1 MRLCAIG
8 ISLVL
13 STLIFTGLSFAAP
26 KHMHDM
32 SRRLYDRITT
42 EFKHREYEAA
52 LAGFSLFMKI
62 HSQSALAA
70 NAQYWIEECH
80 YRMERYKEA
89 LNSFYSVVMNYPLSP
104 KTAASVLKLG
114 QTYTKLG
121 VHDIAH
127 VMFDHVID
135 QYLATSEA
143 ALARK
148 ATELTAEM
156 Y

>member
-1 MRLCAIG
+1 
-8 ISLVL
+8 
-13 STLIFTGLSFAAP
+13 
-26 KHMHDM
+26 
-32 SRRLYDRITT
+32 
-42 EFKHREYEAA
+42 
-52 LAGFSLFMKI
+52 
-62 HSQSALAA
+62 
-70 NAQYWIEECH
+70 
-80 YRMERYKEA
+80 MERYKEA